1 MMIRCLARLLAGLAV
16 LGLAATAS
24 AQDEGNRIV
33 FGVVAT
39 EQSENVLAL
48 WEPFVEDMTR
58 DTGYDIELRSAGDY
72 TGVVEAMRANQVHIA
87 WLTNRSGL
95 EAARRANAEV
105 FAKFIY
111 PDGQLGYRS
120 IIIVPANSPL
130 QTLDD
135 LLVCDG
141 SIDFGFGDPLSTS
154 GTLVPNAYV
163 FSPRGI
169 DPQDCFNQV
178 TRASHESNLLTVANE
193 QLDAAT
199 NNTTNIERLS
209 RTRPEVLENIRIIW
223 RSPLIQTDPIMWR
236 TDLSAEARARIQE
249 FFLTYGWRGD
259 AEQRAREQ
267 AVLRELEMGGFLPA
281 TNDHFLPIQRLELI
295 DRRASTLA
303 SIARLQAD
311 TDMNDVLR
319 EEELTALGERL
330 AEIDTELAEV
340 ALQERAIAT
349 QEVSLAIESARA
361 GMLANPDQNR
371 DAVSDLVSTF
381 LQDQG
386 VPPPQSVQLM
396 GNRDAEADP
405 TLRRAFIGL
414 LVGLLVFGLVLFVS
428 RPPRYAPARL
438 FTDRLIDAVIWGGF
452 FGLLI
457 WSFWPAEV
465 FKFPLLGANADRMGE
480 YLAGFARPDFTEWQ
494 TYMEQILVTI
504 QIALWGTFFA
514 VVLAIPLGLLGAS
527 NIAPFW
533 IRRPV
538 RIVMDGL
545 RAINELVV
553 AAVFVAAV
561 GLGPFAGVLALAFHT
576 AGVLGKLFSEAVESI
591 DEGPVEGVRATGAGP
606 MNEVTWAVVPQVI
619 PLWASYALYRFESN
633 TRSATI
639 LGLIGA
645 GGIGQVLIENIRS
658 FEYGKTAV
666 IIGIIII
673 AVTLVDM
680 LSQVLR
686 KRLM

>member
-1 MMIRCLARLLAGLAV
+1 MMARLLSLLAFFGLWA
-16 LGLAATAS
+16 ASATA
-24 AQDEGNRIV
+24 QDSDQTTVV

-48 WEPFVEDMTR
+48 WEPFVEDMAE
-58 DTGYDIELRSAGDY
+58 DTGYNIVLRSAGDY
-72 TGVVEAMRANQVHIA
+72 TGVVEAMRANQVQLA

-120 IIIVPANSPL
+120 IIIVPVDSPL
-130 QTLDD
+130 QSLDD

-141 SIDFGFGDPLSTS
+141 SLNFGFGDPLSTS
-154 GTLVPNAYV
+154 GTLVPNAYI

-169 DPQDCFNQV
+169 DPQTCFNQV
-178 TRASHESNLLTVANE
+178 TRASHEANLLTVANA

-199 NNTTNIERLS
+199 NNTTNIERLQ
-209 RTRPEVLENIRIIW
+209 RARPEVLENIRTIW

-236 TDLSAEARARIQE
+236 RDLPADVRARIQE

-259 AEQRAREQ
+259 TDQRAREQ
-267 AVLRELEMGGFLPA
+267 GILRELEMGGFLPA
-281 TNDHFLPIQRLELI
+281 TNDHFLPIRRLELI
-295 DRRASTLA
+295 DQRASLR
-303 SIARLQAD
+303 SDIATVEAD
-311 TDMNDVLR
+311 TSLNDVLR
-319 EEELTALGERL
+319 EEQLTELRGRL
-330 AEIDTELAEV
+330 AAVEDDLTEV
-340 ALQERAIAT
+340 AIQERAIAT
-349 QEVSLAIESARA
+349 QTVSLQIESARA
-361 GMLANPDQNR
+361 AMLANPEGDQG
-371 DAVSDLVSTF
+371 AVSELVTSF
-381 LQDQG
+381 LRDQG
-386 VPPPQSVQLM
+386 TPPPQSVQAAQ
-396 GNRDAEADP
+396 GRAADDNDP
-405 TLRRAFIGL
+405 TLFRAM
-414 LVGLLVFGLVLFVS
+414 VGLIVGLGVFGLIMFMS
-428 RPPRYAPARL
+428 QPPKHAPARL
-438 FTDRLIDAVIWGGF
+438 MTDRLIDAVIWGGF

-457 WSFWPAEV
+457 WSFWSAEV

-480 YLAGFARPDFTEWQ
+480 YLAGFTRPDFSEWQ
-494 TYMEQILVTI
+494 NYLEQIIVTI

-538 RIVMDGL
+538 RILMDGL

>member
-1 MMIRCLARLLAGLAV
+1 MMARLLAFLAL
-16 LGLAATAS
+16 LGLSSAAV
-24 AQDEGNRIV
+24 AQDSETTTIV

-48 WEPFVEDMTR
+48 WEPFVEDMAD
-58 DTGYDIELRSAGDY
+58 DTGFEIVLRSAGDY
-72 TGVVEAMRANQVHIA
+72 TGVVEAMRADQVQLA

-120 IIIVPANSPL
+120 IIIVPADSPL
-130 QTLDD
+130 QTIDD

-141 SIDFGFGDPLSTS
+141 SLNFGFGDPLSTS
-154 GTLVPNAYV
+154 GTLVPNAYI

-169 DPQDCFNQV
+169 DPQNCFNQV
-178 TRASHESNLLTVANE
+178 TRASHEANLLTVANA

-199 NNTTNIERLS
+199 NNTTNIERLERS
-209 RTRPEVLENIRIIW
+209 RPEVLENVRTIW

-236 TDLSAEARARIQE
+236 RDLPADVRARIQE

-259 AEQRAREQ
+259 TDQRAREQ
-267 AVLRELEMGGFLPA
+267 GILRELEMGGFLPA
-281 TNDHFLPIQRLELI
+281 TNDHFLPIRRLELI
-295 DRRASTLA
+295 DQRASLR
-303 SIARLQAD
+303 SEIATVEAD
-311 TDMNDVLR
+311 TNLNDVLR
-319 EEELTALGERL
+319 EEQLIELREQ
-330 AEIDTELAEV
+330 LAEV
-340 ALQERAIAT
+340 EADLTEVAIQERAIAT
-349 QEVSLAIESARA
+349 QIVSLQIESARA
-361 GMLANPDQNR
+361 AMLANPEGDQN
-371 DAVSDLVSTF
+371 AVSELVTTF
-381 LQDQG
+381 LRDQG
-386 VPPPQSVQLM
+386 TPPPQGVQAAQ
-396 GNRDAEADP
+396 GRSADDGDP
-405 TLRRAFIGL
+405 TLFRAM
-414 LVGLLVFGLVLFVS
+414 VGLVVGLGVFGLIMFIS
-428 RPPRYAPARL
+428 QPPRYAPARL
-438 FTDRLIDAVIWGGF
+438 MTDRLIDAVIWGGF

-457 WSFWPAEV
+457 WSFWSAEV

-480 YLAGFARPDFTEWQ
+480 YLAGFARPDFSEWQ
-494 TYMEQILVTI
+494 NYLEQIIVTI

>member
-1 MMIRCLARLLAGLAV
+1 MMMRCLARLLTGLAF

-24 AQDEGNRIV
+24 AQQQGDTIV

-48 WEPFVEDMTR
+48 WVPFVEDMRR
-58 DTGYDIELRSAGDY
+58 DTGFDIQLVSAGDY
-72 TGVVEAMRANQVHIA
+72 TGVVEAMRADQVQIA

-95 EAARRANAEV
+95 EASRRANAEV

-120 IIIVPANSPL
+120 IIIVPVNSPL
-130 QTLDD
+130 QSLDD
-135 LLVCDG
+135 LLICDG
-141 SIDFGFGDPLSTS
+141 SVDFGFGDPLSTS
-154 GTLVPNAYV
+154 GTLVPNAYI

-169 DPQDCFNQV
+169 DAQQCFNQV
-178 TRASHESNLLTVANE
+178 TRASHEANLLTVANE

-199 NNTTNIERLS
+199 NNTTNIERLE
-209 RTRPEVLENIRIIW
+209 RTRPEVIEDIRIIW

-236 TDLSAEARARIQE
+236 RDLSAEARSRIQE

-259 AEQRAREQ
+259 EAQRAREQ
-267 AVLRELEMGGFLPA
+267 GILRELEMGGFLPA

-295 DRRASTLA
+295 DRRGATLSEISA
-303 SIARLQAD
+303 VEAD
-311 TDMNDVLR
+311 ETLNDVLR
-319 EEELTALGERL
+319 DERL
-330 AEIDTELAEV
+330 AELNATFAEIEAELAEV
-340 ALQERAIAT
+340 ARQEREIAT
-349 QEVSLAIESARA
+349 QQVSIEIEAARA
-361 GMLANPDQNR
+361 RMLANPDETR
-371 DAVSDLVSTF
+371 DEVSTLVETF

-386 VPPPQSVQLM
+386 APPPQSVSQ
-396 GNRDAEADP
+396 NISHRDDSDP
-405 TLRRAFIGL
+405 TLFRASIGL
-414 LVGLLVFGLVLFVS
+414 MAGLLVFGLVLFVS
-428 RPPRYAPARL
+428 QPPKYAPVRL
-438 FTDRLIDAVIWGGF
+438 LTDRLIDAVIWGGF

-465 FKFPLLGANADRMGE
+465 FKFPLLSANSDRMGE
-480 YLAGFARPDFTEWQ
+480 YLAGFARPDFSEWRN
-494 TYMEQILVTI
+494 YMEQILVTI

>member
-1 MMIRCLARLLAGLAV
+1 MARLLSLLAF
-16 LGLAATAS
+16 LGLAAAAP
-24 AQDEGNRIV
+24 AQETDTTIV

-58 DTGYDIELRSAGDY
+58 DTGYEVILRSAGDY
-72 TGVVEAMRANQVHIA
+72 TGVVEAMRANQVHLA

-130 QTLDD
+130 QSLDD

-141 SIDFGFGDPLSTS
+141 TVNFGFGDPLSTS
-154 GTLVPNAYV
+154 GTLVPNAYI

-169 DPQDCFNQV
+169 DPQSCFNQV
-178 TRASHESNLLTVANE
+178 TRASHEANLLTVANE

-199 NNTTNIERLS
+199 NNTTNIERLE
-209 RTRPEVLENIRIIW
+209 RTRPDVLEDVRIIW
-223 RSPLIQTDPIMWR
+223 ASPLIQTDPIMWR
-236 TDLSAEARARIQE
+236 TDLPADVRSRIQE

-259 AEQRAREQ
+259 ADQRAREQ
-267 AVLRELEMGGFLPA
+267 AILRELEMGGFLPA
-281 TNDHFLPIQRLELI
+281 SNDHFLPIRRLELI
-295 DRRASTLA
+295 DRQAQALSAIATTEADPTL
-303 SIARLQAD
+303 
-311 TDMNDVLR
+311 NEVLR
-319 EEELTALGERL
+319 EEELTELREQLTEVEA
-330 AEIDTELAEV
+330 ELADV
-340 ALQERAIAT
+340 ARQEREIAT
-349 QEVSLAIESARA
+349 QQVSLQIESARA
-361 GMLANPDQNR
+361 DMLADPEGNQN
-371 DAVSDLVSTF
+371 AVSDLVDTF
-381 LQDQG
+381 LRDQG
-386 VPPPQSVQLM
+386 TPPPQTVLASERSDSGENPALARAMIGLIVGLAVFGLFLFSSRPPKYAPERLM
-396 GNRDAEADP
+396 SDRFIDA
-405 TLRRAFIGL
+405 LIWGGMMGL
-414 LVGLLVFGLVLFVS
+414 LV
-428 RPPRYAPARL
+428 
-438 FTDRLIDAVIWGGF
+438 
-452 FGLLI
+452 

-480 YLAGFARPDFTEWQ
+480 YLAGFARPDFSEWRN
-494 TYMEQILVTI
+494 YLEQIIVTI
-504 QIALWGTFFA
+504 QIALWGTFVA
-514 VVLAIPLGLLGAS
+514 IILAIPLGLLGAS

-538 RIVMDGL
+538 RILMDGL

-606 MNEVTWAVVPQVI
+606 LNEVTWAVVPQVI

-686 KRLM
+686 KRLV

>member
-1 MMIRCLARLLAGLAV
+1 MIARLLTLLAF
-16 LGLAATAS
+16 LGLAASAS
-24 AQDEGNRIV
+24 AQQAEDATIV

-48 WEPFVEDMTR
+48 WEPFVEDMAR
-58 DTGYDIELRSAGDY
+58 DTGFEVVLRSAGDY
-72 TGVVEAMRANQVHIA
+72 TGVVEAMRADQVQLA

-120 IIIVPANSPL
+120 IIIVPADSPI

-135 LLVCDG
+135 LLVCDR
-141 SIDFGFGDPLSTS
+141 SVNFGFGDPLSTS
-154 GTLVPNAYV
+154 GTLVPNAYI

-169 DPQDCFNQV
+169 DPQTCFNQV
-178 TRASHESNLLTVANE
+178 TRASHEANLLTVANE

-199 NNTTNIERLS
+199 NNTTNIERLR
-209 RTRPEVLENIRIIW
+209 RTRPDVLEDVRIIW

-236 TDLSAEARARIQE
+236 SDLPADVRGRIQE

-259 AEQRAREQ
+259 AEQRTREQ
-267 AVLRELEMGGFLPA
+267 GILRELEMGGFLPA
-281 TNDHFLPIQRLELI
+281 TNDHFLPIRRLELI
-295 DRRASTLA
+295 DRRAHYRSEIATVEADA
-303 SIARLQAD
+303 SL
-311 TDMNDVLR
+311 NDVLR
-319 EEELTALGERL
+319 EEQLTELR
-330 AEIDTELAEV
+330 DQLAEV
-340 ALQERAIAT
+340 ESELADVARQERAIAT
-349 QEVSLAIESARA
+349 QQVSLQIESARA
-361 GMLANPDQNR
+361 QMLADPDSDQ
-371 DAVSDLVSTF
+371 DAVSDLVETF

-386 VPPPQSVQLM
+386 TPPPQTVTATATYS
-396 GNRDAEADP
+396 EESDP
-405 TLRRAFIGL
+405 TLFRAMVGMI
-414 LVGLLVFGLVLFVS
+414 VGLGVFGIIMFVS
-428 RPPRYAPARL
+428 QPPKHAPARL
-438 FTDRLIDAVIWGGF
+438 LSDRLIDGVIWGGF

-457 WSFWPAEV
+457 WSFWSAEV

-480 YLAGFARPDFTEWQ
+480 YLAGFARPDFAEWSN
-494 TYMEQILVTI
+494 YLEQIIVTI

>member
-1 MMIRCLARLLAGLAV
+1 MRYLSLLLSALAFFT
-16 LGLAATAS
+16 LAAS
-24 AQDEGNRIV
+24 AKAQQQGDTIV

-48 WEPFVEDMTR
+48 WDPFVADMER
-58 DTGYDIELRSAGDY
+58 DTGFDVNLVSAGDY
-72 TGVVEAMRANQVHIA
+72 TGVVEAMRANQVQLA

-120 IIIVPANSPL
+120 IIIVPVDSEL
-130 QTLDD
+130 QSLDD

-141 SIDFGFGDPLSTS
+141 SVNFGFGDPLSTS
-154 GTLVPNAYV
+154 GTLVPNAYI

-169 DPQDCFNQV
+169 NTQDCFNQI
-178 TRASHESNLLTVANE
+178 TRASHEANMLTVANE

-199 NNTTNIERLS
+199 NNTTNIERLN
-209 RTRPEVLENIRIIW
+209 RTRPEVVEDIRIIW

-236 TDLSAEARARIQE
+236 TDLSAEARSRIQE

-259 AEQRAREQ
+259 ADQRAHEQ

-281 TNDHFLPIQRLELI
+281 TNDHFLPIRRLELI
-295 DRRASTLA
+295 DRRAGVMA
-303 SIARLQAD
+303 SIAAVQ
-311 TDMNDVLR
+311 NDETLNEVLR
-319 EEELTALGERL
+319 EEELTTLRAQLSDI
-330 AEIDTELAEV
+330 EIELADV
-340 ALQERAIAT
+340 ARQEREIAT
-349 QEVSLAIESARA
+349 QQVSLEIESARVR
-361 GMLANPDQNR
+361 MLANPDAGQ
-371 DAVSDLVSTF
+371 DAVSDLVTTF
-381 LQDQG
+381 LRDQG
-386 VPPPQSVQLM
+386 VPPPQAIELN
-396 GNRDAEADP
+396 GRRDAESDP
-405 TLRRAFIGL
+405 TLARAMTGLLIGL
-414 LVGLLVFGLVLFVS
+414 IVFGIILFIT
-428 RPPRYAPARL
+428 RPLKHAPTRL

-452 FGLLI
+452 FGLLV

-465 FKFPLLGANADRMGE
+465 FKFPLLSANSDRMGE
-480 YLAGFARPDFTEWQ
+480 YLAGFARPDFSEWKN
-494 TYMEQILVTI
+494 YLDQIIVTI

-538 RIVMDGL
+538 RLVMDGL

-666 IIGIIII
+666 IIGIIIV

>member
-1 MMIRCLARLLAGLAV
+1 MRYLSLLLTALAFFTLA
-16 LGLAATAS
+16 TS
-24 AQDEGNRIV
+24 AKAQQQGDTIV

-48 WEPFVEDMTR
+48 WHPFVADMER
-58 DTGYDIELRSAGDY
+58 DTGFDVNLVSAGDY
-72 TGVVEAMRANQVHIA
+72 TGVVEAMRANQVQLA

-120 IIIVPANSPL
+120 IIIVPVESEL
-130 QTLDD
+130 QNLDD

-141 SIDFGFGDPLSTS
+141 SVNFGFGDPLSTS
-154 GTLVPNAYV
+154 GTLVPNAYI

-169 DPQDCFNQV
+169 NVQDCFNQV
-178 TRASHESNLLTVANE
+178 TRASHEANLLTVANE

-199 NNTTNIERLS
+199 NNTTNIERLL
-209 RTRPEVLENIRIIW
+209 RTRPEVVEDIRIIW

-236 TDLSAEARARIQE
+236 TDLSAEARSRIQE

-281 TNDHFLPIQRLELI
+281 TNDHFLPIRRLELI
-295 DRRASTLA
+295 DRRAGVMAEISAVENDETL
-303 SIARLQAD
+303 
-311 TDMNDVLR
+311 NEVLR
-319 EEELTALGERL
+319 EEELITLRAQLSDI
-330 AEIDTELAEV
+330 EIELADV
-340 ALQERAIAT
+340 ARQEREIAT
-349 QEVSLAIESARA
+349 QQVSLEIESARVR
-361 GMLANPDQNR
+361 MLANPDAEQ
-371 DAVSDLVSTF
+371 DAVSDLVNTF
-381 LQDQG
+381 LRDQG
-386 VPPPQSVQLM
+386 VPPPQAIDLNS
-396 GNRDAEADP
+396 RREAESDP
-405 TLRRAFIGL
+405 TLARALTGL
-414 LVGLLVFGLVLFVS
+414 LVGLMVFGIILFIT
-428 RPPRYAPARL
+428 RPLKHAPTRL

-452 FGLLI
+452 FGLLV

-465 FKFPLLGANADRMGE
+465 FKFPLLSANSDRMGE
-480 YLAGFARPDFTEWQ
+480 YLAGFARPDFTEWKN
-494 TYMEQILVTI
+494 YLDQIIVTI

-514 VVLAIPLGLLGAS
+514 VVLAIPLGLLGAA

-538 RIVMDGL
+538 RLVMDGL

>member
-1 MMIRCLARLLAGLAV
+1 MMARLLAFLAL
-16 LGLAATAS
+16 LGLSSAAV
-24 AQDEGNRIV
+24 AQDSETTTIV

-48 WEPFVEDMTR
+48 WEPFVEDMAE
-58 DTGYDIELRSAGDY
+58 DTGFEVVLRSAGDY
-72 TGVVEAMRANQVHIA
+72 TGVVEAMRADQVQLA

-120 IIIVPANSPL
+120 IIIVPVDSPL
-130 QTLDD
+130 QTIDD

-141 SIDFGFGDPLSTS
+141 SLNFGFGDPLSTS
-154 GTLVPNAYV
+154 GTLVPNAYI

-169 DPQDCFNQV
+169 DPQNCFNQV
-178 TRASHESNLLTVANE
+178 TRASHEANLLTVANA

-199 NNTTNIERLS
+199 NNTTNIERLERS
-209 RTRPEVLENIRIIW
+209 RPEVLEDVRTIW

-236 TDLSAEARARIQE
+236 RDLPADVRARIQE

-259 AEQRAREQ
+259 TDQRAREQ
-267 AVLRELEMGGFLPA
+267 SILRELEMGGFLPA
-281 TNDHFLPIQRLELI
+281 TNDHFLPIRRLELI
-295 DRRASTLA
+295 DQRASLR
-303 SIARLQAD
+303 SEIATVEAD
-311 TDMNDVLR
+311 TSLNDVLR
-319 EEELTALGERL
+319 EEQLIELREQ
-330 AEIDTELAEV
+330 LAEV
-340 ALQERAIAT
+340 ETDLTEVAIQERAVAT
-349 QEVSLAIESARA
+349 QTVSLQIESARA
-361 GMLANPDQNR
+361 AMLANPEGDQ
-371 DAVSDLVSTF
+371 DAVSDLVTTF
-381 LQDQG
+381 LRDQG
-386 VPPPQSVQLM
+386 TPPPQGVQAAQ
-396 GNRDAEADP
+396 GRTDEGDP
-405 TLRRAFIGL
+405 TLFRAM
-414 LVGLLVFGLVLFVS
+414 VGLVVGLGVFGLIMFVS
-428 RPPRYAPARL
+428 QPPKHAPARL
-438 FTDRLIDAVIWGGF
+438 MSDRLIDAVIWGGF

-457 WSFWPAEV
+457 WSFWSAEV

-480 YLAGFARPDFTEWQ
+480 YLAGFARPDFSEWSN
-494 TYMEQILVTI
+494 YLEQIIVTI

>member
-1 MMIRCLARLLAGLAV
+1 MIARLLISFFALI
-16 LGLAATAS
+16 GLAAS
-24 AQDEGNRIV
+24 AQAQDAEDTSIV

-48 WEPFVEDMTR
+48 WEPFVEDMSR
-58 DTGYDIELRSAGDY
+58 DTGFEVILRSAGDY
-72 TGVVEAMRANQVHIA
+72 TGVVEAMRANQVQLA

-120 IIIVPANSPL
+120 IIIVPADSPI

-141 SIDFGFGDPLSTS
+141 SVNFGFGDPLSTS
-154 GTLVPNAYV
+154 GTLVPNAYI

-169 DPQDCFNQV
+169 DPQTCFNQV
-178 TRASHESNLLTVANE
+178 TRASHEANLLTVANQ

-199 NNTTNIERLS
+199 NNTTNIERLE
-209 RTRPEVLENIRIIW
+209 RTRPDILEDVRIIW

-236 TDLSAEARARIQE
+236 ADLPADVRGRIQE

-267 AVLRELEMGGFLPA
+267 AILRELEMGGFLPA
-281 TNDHFLPIQRLELI
+281 TNDHFLPIRRLELI
-295 DRRASTLA
+295 DRQASLR
-303 SIARLQAD
+303 SQIATVQAD
-311 TDMNDVLR
+311 PELNDVLR
-319 EEELTALGERL
+319 DEQLTELRDQL
-330 AEIDTELAEV
+330 AEVETELAEV
-340 ALQERAIAT
+340 GIQERAIAT
-349 QEVSLAIESARA
+349 QQVSLQIEAARA
-361 GMLANPDQNR
+361 GMLADPDSNQ
-371 DAVSDLVSTF
+371 DAVSDLVETF

-386 VPPPQSVQLM
+386 TPPPQTVQASH
-396 GNRDAEADP
+396 GRTDEGDP
-405 TLRRAFIGL
+405 TLFRAMVGII
-414 LVGLLVFGLVLFVS
+414 VGLGVFGLIMFTS
-428 RPPRYAPARL
+428 QPPKHSPARL
-438 FTDRLIDAVIWGGF
+438 VTDRLIDAVIWGGF

-457 WSFWPAEV
+457 WSFWSAEV

-480 YLAGFARPDFTEWQ
+480 YLAGFARPDFSEWSN
-494 TYMEQILVTI
+494 YLKQIIVTI

-686 KRLM
+686 KRLI